1 MQSPCTRVSPNPQR
15 KDYWYVAPHC
25 KGFVSLKEPIKQPL
39 PIDYHYCKERAPSRV
54 CNSELKIF
62 CHSKGRDEPYMLSFK
77 HGNLIEFSDAES
89 AYNLLT
95 VSKTNAIGV
104 VMESSLINEFFKLGF
119 ELSSLCF
126 SIKKKG
132 QFSHCYFDKTHSDRK
147 PYPNEVRVFGN
158 EYSLESSV
166 SDFRDKLGVKIEEPP
181 VEVVLGKNRPKAD
194 GALIQSL
201 FTSFTGKRLLKQL
214 SELGFDLSTLYLSAT
229 KVLID

>member
-1 MQSPCTRVSPNPQR
+1 MQSPCTRVSPNLQR
-15 KDYWYVAPHC
+15 KDYCYVAPHC
-25 KGFVSLKEPIKQPL
+25 KGFVSVKEPIKQPL

-62 CHSKGRDEPYMLSFK
+62 CHSKGRDEPYMLSFR

-104 VMESSLINEFFKLGF
+104 VMESSLISEFFKLGF

-132 QFSHCYFDKTHSDRK
+132 QFSHCYFDKTNSDRK

-158 EYSLESSV
+158 EYSLEPSV
-166 SDFRDKLGVKIEEPP
+166 SDFRDKLGVKIEDPP
-181 VEVVLGKNRPKAD
+181 VEVVLGKNHSKPD
-194 GALIQSL
+194 GALAQSL